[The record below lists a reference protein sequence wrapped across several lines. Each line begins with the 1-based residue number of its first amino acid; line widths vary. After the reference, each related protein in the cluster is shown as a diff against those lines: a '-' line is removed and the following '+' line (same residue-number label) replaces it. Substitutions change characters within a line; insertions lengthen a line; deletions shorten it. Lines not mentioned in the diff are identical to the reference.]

1 MRKDKI
7 HMKESPLAARELKKT
22 WWHIWDKGQRNKLDV
37 WENEEDREETMGI
50 VKG

>member
-1 MRKDKI
+1 MVA
-7 HMKESPLAARELKKT
+7 H
-22 WWHIWDKGQRNKLDV
+22 KGQRNKLDV